1 MSAGDK
7 AIILAQVESQSR
19 GKRQML
25 AELWGYPGAPIT
37 GGARG
42 NLTRETEEGRGTG
55 SPLMKTAEYWR

>member
-25 AELWGYPGAPIT
+25 AERYPGAPIT